1 MVIFIFALLIVALF
15 AVFGYLKRTE
25 EQTERLTVKKSF
37 GIMSDYYLDVI
48 EYVTTGYYDE
58 AVTVLKELI
67 SKSPDDFPAYLIYSF
82 ILRRQGQ
89 VEKALN
95 INKTLL
101 ATRALSERGRLAVLK
116 SLLMD
121 YHENGMF
128 KTALKTIEDEGKKL
142 NNDAFVLKLAR
153 DMAYGLHDYDT
164 ALQYNKRLLTVKKK
178 RSKRELC
185 YVASAMAREALRKD
199 DILSAEKLLAQ
210 ARSFNKDCERMYY
223 TESLLYEKKNDIKR
237 AREAVLNAIDS
248 KPAFADR
255 FQSTLMRLYASDYAK
270 LIIDFKPILEKH
282 LSEPRI
288 HIVMSAV
295 YYAKRQLNDALE
307 ELIEAILYEP
317 KSRAILLLMLDL
329 YIETEQW
336 EKVKEIKDELKTLE
350 DESAYVCTQCGT
362 QYMKKSW
369 HCTVCDAWGTTVSR
383 L

>member
-1 MVIFIFALLIVALF
+1 MIIFIFALLIVALF
-15 AVFGYLKRTE
+15 AVFSYVKRSE
-25 EQTERLTVKKSF
+25 EVTERLTVKKSF
-37 GIMSDYYLDVI
+37 GVMSDYYLDVI
-48 EYVTTGYYDE
+48 EYVTTGYYNE

-67 SKSPDDFPAYLIYSF
+67 QKSPDDFPAYLIYSF

-121 YHENGMF
+121 YHDNGMF

-142 NNDAFVLKLAR
+142 NSDAFVLKLAR
-153 DMAYGLHDYDT
+153 DMAYSLHEYDK
-164 ALQYNKRLLTVKKK
+164 ALQYNKRLLTVQKK

-185 YVASAMAREALRKD
+185 YLASAMAREALRKD
-199 DILSAEKLLAQ
+199 DIIAAEKLLAQ
-210 ARSFNKDCERMYY
+210 AKSFNKDCERMYY
-223 TESLLYEKKNDIKR
+223 TESLLFEKKNDIKR
-237 AREAVLNAIDS
+237 AREAVLHAIDA

-255 FQSTLMRLYASDYAK
+255 FQSTLMRVYASDYAQLLK
-270 LIIDFKPILEKH
+270 DFQPIVTRH

-288 HIVMSAV
+288 HMVMSAV
-295 YYAKRQLNDALE
+295 YYAKNRLHDALE

-317 KSRAILLLMLDL
+317 NSRVILLRMLDL

-336 EKVKEIKDELKTLE
+336 EKVKEIKDELTNLE
-350 DESAYVCTQCGT
+350 EEAAYVCTQCGT
-362 QYMKKSW
+362 QYSKKTW
-369 HCTVCDAWGTTVSR
+369 HCTVCDAWGTTVTR